1 MHAFNLNIYNDQKW
15 LLSKFVESYYR
26 LMPDRSFFSAISSCL
41 VMILPDKFYGMVD
54 QGSIVLKKAKSFS
67 FCKQGVIDEGEG
79 ESARTKSKVVIF
91 ATGYK
96 GDQKLK
102 EMLASSLFKDIVT
115 GSTSNII
122 PLYRFNLPILLLN
135 RHVWLFIHMQWFF
148 VNWAGNARILEPHN
162 MRTSATLRA

>member
-1 MHAFNLNIYNDQKW
+1 
-15 LLSKFVESYYR
+15 
-26 LMPDRSFFSAISSCL
+26 
-41 VMILPDKFYGMVD
+41 MVD

-67 FCKQGVIDEGEG
+67 FCKQGVIVEGD
-79 ESARTKSKVVIF
+79 SAPIKSDVVIL

-135 RHVWLFIHMQWFF
+135 RLVWLFIHMQWFF